1 MQDFEFT
8 VEAGELLF
16 LQSRTGKRTPW
27 AALHIAVDLVRS
39 RLIRSPRKRSAT
51 SNPTIST
58 RSHARGWTWMRLSSA
73 VASAVPAGT
82 GCRHR
87 VIALDCDAARAFAA
101 TRPVILVRADLTT
114 DDLAGVSVA
123 TGILTA
129 HGGRTSHAAVVAR
142 QLGKVCLAGCSSLA
156 IDDSRRRCAFGGRS
170 FAEGDVITLDGDAG
184 LVYEGAVPTVVE
196 WPDEALATV
205 RHWQGG
211 CVSTRSITLIEGV
224 HDDSKRLLSDSV
236 WCRPRCGVRAA
247 CGIRAGSGQQQRC
260 RNVRAVRRFRHGP
273 AAKGDGPLAA
283 MLKTRPADLTSIA
296 SHNRGTFPAEQVAQ
310 IIDGRHAVKGTAG
323 ETCPSGATLSRSP
336 STPCPSR
343 RRSNDWSRPWNVCRR
358 NRRVPQISRS
368 RLTNR
373 ASNQRPARR

>member
-8 VEAGELLF
+8 VEAGELHF

-39 RLIRSPRKRSAT
+39 RLIDPEEALSRLEHYDLDALSR
-51 SNPTIST
+51 T
-58 RSHARGWTWMRLSSA
+58 RLDVDARSSA
-73 VASAVPAGT
+73 VALAVPAGT
-82 GCRHR
+82 GVATG

-184 LVYEGAVPTVVE
+184 LVYKGAVPTVVE

-211 CVSTRSITLIEGV
+211 CVS
-224 HDDSKRLLSDSV
+224 
-236 WCRPRCGVRAA
+236 
-247 CGIRAGSGQQQRC
+247 
-260 RNVRAVRRFRHGP
+260 
-273 AAKGDGPLAA
+273 LAA
-283 MLKTRPADLTSIA
+283 L
-296 SHNRGTFPAEQVAQ
+296 H
-310 IIDGRHAVKGTAG
+310 
-323 ETCPSGATLSRSP
+323 
-336 STPCPSR
+336 
-343 RRSNDWSRPWNVCRR
+343 
-358 NRRVPQISRS
+358 
-368 RLTNR
+368 
-373 ASNQRPARR
+373 